1 MSTYCSPFR
10 MHLLRLLDDA
20 HSAIR
25 CNMLRCSH
33 HGFILEG
40 TIIPT
45 LRLMVHE
52 KLNKL
57 LRLLVILTSCLFLRL
72 VCLHCHYCSKFC
84 ADNNIN
90 RNTSNQDFFTMM
102 IVNRIRLIHYQWEKV
117 KVRCKSIQAPPKTRT
132 LWQTTT
138 FEIWLK
144 CGPERASELALS

>member
-1 MSTYCSPFR
+1 MMSTYCIPFH
-10 MHLLRLLDDA
+10 MHMLHLLDNA

-25 CNMLRCSH
+25 GNKLHCSH

-72 VCLHCHYCSKFC
+72 VCLHCHYCSEFC
-84 ADNNIN
+84 ADNNN
-90 RNTSNQDFFTMM
+90 RNTSNQDFFMM
-102 IVNRIRLIHYQWEKV
+102 MVINRIKLIHY
-117 KVRCKSIQAPPKTRT
+117 
-132 LWQTTT
+132 
-138 FEIWLK
+138 
-144 CGPERASELALS
+144 G